1 MTKDIPRRAAFDPT
15 TMLRDRSAL
24 MQNSG
29 MFDWNDLKTFL
40 AVARHGSTLAAGRQL
55 RVSQTT
61 AARRVAALEQALGV
75 VLFERRQAGY
85 LLTPDGA
92 ALRQQ
97 AEAVEAA
104 ASAFGEGASA
114 RNREAR
120 GIVKLT
126 TAEIYAVSVLA
137 PIIRELHEAYPLIE
151 LELDTSD
158 EVRDLASGAADIAF
172 RASKEP
178 NGAGLVGRKIASDPW
193 ATYCSRGYADS
204 HGLPRS
210 RKALR
215 QHSLIGGGGETVWPI
230 YRKWLRDNQLE
241 GNVGVR
247 HSSSTSLL
255 AAVRAGAGIAV
266 LPRMI
271 AGGDPDLVRCLPPAP
286 GHSISLW
293 LLTHERVRH
302 AAPVRAVID
311 FLYERLIRLAAKVE
325 AEDGGN

>member
-1 MTKDIPRRAAFDPT
+1 
-15 TMLRDRSAL
+15 
-24 MQNSG
+24 

-61 AARRVAALEQALGV
+61 AARRVAALEESLGIT
-75 VLFERRQAGY
+75 LFERRQAGY
-85 LLTPDGA
+85 TLTLDGA

-104 ASAFGEGASA
+104 ASAFGQGASA
-114 RNREAR
+114 RRREAR
-120 GIVKLT
+120 GVVRLT

-137 PIIRELHEAYPLIE
+137 PILRELHETFPLIE

-158 EVRDLASGAADIAF
+158 AVRDLGSGAADIAF
-172 RASKEP
+172 RSSKEP
-178 NGAGLVGRKIASDPW
+178 SGAGVVGRRIASDPW
-193 ATYCSRGYADS
+193 STYCSRAYAEI
-204 HGLPRS
+204 HGLPRF
-210 RKALR
+210 RKDMR
-215 QHSLIGGGGETVWPI
+215 QHSLIGGGGETIWPI
-230 YRKWLRDNQLE
+230 YGKWLRDNQLE
-241 GNVGVR
+241 GNVSVR
-247 HSSSTSLL
+247 HSSAISLL

-271 AGGDPDLVRCLPPAP
+271 ASGDPELVRCLPPAP
-286 GHSISLW
+286 GHTISLW

-311 FLYERLIRLAAKVE
+311 FLYDRLIRIANKVE
-325 AEDGGN
+325 AEDLAPAGE